1 MPYHDVQAPNVP
13 YCNAQSPNA
22 PYRDVQ
28 TPSVRYND
36 DHGSE
41 CAYHDVQAPD
51 YESMGTVEDVWPC
64 TGAAYLITGSAYH
77 TACKVCRM
85 GSAGCMRLG
94 ARAER
99 KG

>member
-22 PYRDVQ
+22 PYRDAQ

-41 CAYHDVQAPD
+41 CDCLRSPEATVMWAVFLSTMEYRMLYQTCYNKPVTPDV
-51 YESMGTVEDVWPC
+51 
-64 TGAAYLITGSAYH
+64 L
-77 TACKVCRM
+77 
-85 GSAGCMRLG
+85 
-94 ARAER
+94 
-99 KG
+99 